1 MSTANGWTADQ
12 APDQS
17 GKVAIVTGANSGLG
31 LVTARELAKKG
42 AHVILACRNQTKGE
56 QAKQA
61 IEAENPSGTVELMAL
76 DLANLDLVRRF
87 AKQFRDAHKKLDLLC
102 NNAGVMAIPFQRTAD
117 GFEMQFGTNHF
128 GHFALTAL
136 LIDRILATKG
146 ARIVNLSSLA
156 HKTGFM
162 DFENINAE
170 RKYSKWGAY
179 GMSKLA
185 NLLFTYELARRLG
198 AKGADVIA
206 AAAHPGWT
214 ATNLQNSSKLAV
226 IGNYIFAQDEY
237 TGTLPQLYACT
248 AEDVKN
254 GDYFGPDGW
263 REMRGYPKRV
273 ESNRRSHDEGD
284 AKRLWELSEKVTET
298 ELLN

>member
-1 MSTANGWTADQ
+1 MGNVNKWTADQ

-31 LVTARELAKKG
+31 LVTARELAKMG
-42 AHVILACRNQTKGE
+42 AHVVLACRNQAKGKA
-56 QAKQA
+56 AKQSIDA
-61 IEAENPSGTVELMAL
+61 LNPAGKVEVMEL
-76 DLANLDLVRRF
+76 DLANLDVVRSF
-87 AKQFRDAHKKLDLLC
+87 AKKFKAHHKTLDILC
-102 NNAGVMAIPFQRTAD
+102 NNAGVMAIPFQKTAN
-117 GFEMQFGTNHF
+117 GFEMQFGTNHY

-136 LIDRILATKG
+136 LIDRILKTNS
-146 ARIVNLSSLA
+146 ARIINVSSLA
-156 HKTGFM
+156 HLTGFM
-162 DFENINAE
+162 DFENINGE
-170 RKYSKWGAY
+170 RKYAKWSAY

-185 NLLFTYELARRLG
+185 NLLFTYETARRLA

-214 ATNLQNSSKLAV
+214 ATNLQKPSTLAV
-226 IGNYIFAQDEY
+226 IGNHIFAQKEDI
-237 TGTLPQLYACT
+237 GALPQLYACT
-248 AEDVKN
+248 AEDVQN

-273 ESNRRSHDEGD
+273 RSNRRSQDEDD